1 MKRSFKTFLLLV
13 LMISFCSGIM
23 GQQTDMDLRKDGDIL
38 TEKRKDFFLE
48 NVSTSTLSPKLR
60 NQFATSRLIR
70 AIVVP
75 SDKLEKGFFIGVV
88 KGFVLVPEDWPIEE
102 TDFKFIRAYCKTGK
116 LGEVEKKYEG
126 IRKAVGSK
134 NSKAVDE
141 QTDEMRKL
149 FQTGKYIPRGF
160 KFIEV
165 GSKERGNN
173 LDHMAA
179 LYAGYLLQDFD
190 KSPDFPKFSDIVA
203 YYREE
208 KVKSIEPFVKRAIDQ
223 HQLAWSTPFQVTGL
237 DQVLTLENLSFSE
250 VKRRPI
256 GDGRTAFLTLWSG
269 TALVIVAEKPKNP
282 FVGDKYKNLVDYLGS
297 TNPKALDSAI
307 PMASMRPN

>member
-1 MKRSFKTFLLLV
+1 MRSFKTFLLLV
-13 LMISFCSGIM
+13 LMISSCSGLM
-23 GQQTDMDLRKDGDIL
+23 CQQTDMDLRKDGDIL
-38 TEKRKDFFLE
+38 TEKRKNFFLE
-48 NVSTSTLSPKLR
+48 NVSTSALSPALR
-60 NQFATSRLIR
+60 NRFATSQLIR

-88 KGFVLVPEDWPIEE
+88 KGVVLVPEDWPVEE
-102 TDFKFIRAYCKTGK
+102 TDFKLIRAYCKTGK
-116 LGEVEKKYEG
+116 LGEVEKNYEG

-134 NSKAVDE
+134 NSKAVGE

-149 FQTGKYIPRGF
+149 FRTYKYIPEGF
-160 KFIEV
+160 EVIE
-165 GSKERGNN
+165 GFKERGNN
-173 LDHMAA
+173 LDHTAA

-190 KSPDFPKFSDIVA
+190 KSSDFPKFSDIVA

-223 HQLAWSTPFQVTGL
+223 HQLAWSTPIQVTGL

-282 FVGDKYKNLVDYLGS
+282 FVGDKYTNLVDYLGS

-307 PMASMRPN
+307 PMASMRPK